1 MRKEALGS
9 RRGSDLHV
17 TCFIKH
23 TVAHAPVNLVKM
35 LAFRTPIHLQI
46 AIVYLPRTLLIRN
59 QFGRSANLL

>member
-23 TVAHAPVNLVKM
+23 TVAHAPVVKM
-35 LAFRTPIHLQI
+35 LAFRTPIHLKI